1 MDGGWLGMGS
11 LWANTNVL
19 GLAGRLSAFAWD
31 DSFQVERGKK
41 CPWSLNLE
49 ALGESERFRIPRG
62 LVSFVLPTDIDVEFR
77 KRE

>member
-1 MDGGWLGMGS
+1 
-11 LWANTNVL
+11 
-19 GLAGRLSAFAWD
+19 
-31 DSFQVERGKK
+31 VEQGKK